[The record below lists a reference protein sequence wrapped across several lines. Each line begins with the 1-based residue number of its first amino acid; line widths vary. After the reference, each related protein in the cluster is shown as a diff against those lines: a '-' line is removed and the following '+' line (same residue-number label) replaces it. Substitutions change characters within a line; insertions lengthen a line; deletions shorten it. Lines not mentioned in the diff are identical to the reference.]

1 MAFGTDNSLPFKS
14 VQCLQTMKDMLTV
27 IGYRN
32 STPSLPRRPRR
43 KSHPR
48 SPRRN
53 AGRNRQSSI
62 ASYGLKRKFQLPA
75 SAIAFIWAVQETEL
89 GCSESTETFH
99 FVEAR
104 ADVPL
109 KQDFKPAVT
118 LLSRKPQL
126 VTRHSSSSSRTITAA
141 TAGLGRLG
149 LDDDDDSDDDTKPP
163 QPTPEERHA
172 IALKNRE
179 EKQRKYEEVR
189 ERLFGSPSAT
199 ASGTSSPGSTTPP
212 RQNSTG
218 EGRGRGKGRGGG
230 RDHQKRDS
238 SSASS
243 KSSRHLYDPS
253 TSAKSNGPFLQRG
266 GRPQV
271 ERSGSDTQA
280 PQQPMRSPRG
290 PDASGRG
297 GFNFNR
303 GARTG

>member
-1 MAFGTDNSLPFKS
+1 MSANSGAVPNAWDESWESQADKLDSMP
-14 VQCLQTMKDMLTV
+14 
-27 IGYRN
+27 
-32 STPSLPRRPRR
+32 TPPPEKKVSSKVTKAQRRAEQAEFNR
-43 KSHPR
+43 K
-48 SPRRN
+48 
-53 AGRNRQSSI
+53 
-62 ASYGLKRKFQLPA
+62 L
-75 SAIAFIWAVQETEL
+75 WAEA
-89 GCSESTETFH
+89 ESTETFH
-99 FVEAR
+99 FAEAR

-126 VTRHSSSSSRTITAA
+126 VTRHSASSSTVVGA
-141 TAGLGRLG
+141 TAGLGQLG
-149 LDDDDDSDDDTKPP
+149 LDGDDDSDDDTKPP
-163 QPTPEERHA
+163 EPTPEERHA

-189 ERLFGSPSAT
+189 ERLFGTSSAT

-212 RQNSTG
+212 RQAYTG
-218 EGRGRGKGRGGG
+218 EGKGRGKGRGGG

-243 KSSRHLYDPS
+243 KSRHLYDPS
-253 TSAKSNGPFLQRG
+253 TSVKPNAPFVPRG
-266 GRPQV
+266 GRPQL
-271 ERSGSDTQA
+271 ERSSSDTQA
-280 PQQPMRSPRG
+280 PQQPVRSPRG

>member
-89 GCSESTETFH
+89 DCSESTDTFH

-218 EGRGRGKGRGGG
+218 EGKGRGKGRGGG

-280 PQQPMRSPRG
+280 PQQPVRSPRG

>member
-1 MAFGTDNSLPFKS
+1 MSANSGAVPDAWEDSWENQADTLDSK
-14 VQCLQTMKDMLTV
+14 
-27 IGYRN
+27 
-32 STPSLPRRPRR
+32 STPPPEKKVSSKVTKAQRR
-43 KSHPR
+43 
-48 SPRRN
+48 
-53 AGRNRQSSI
+53 AEQAEFNRQ
-62 ASYGLKRKFQLPA
+62 L
-75 SAIAFIWAVQETEL
+75 WAEA
-89 GCSESTETFH
+89 ESTETFH

-126 VTRHSSSSSRTITAA
+126 VTRHSSSSRTITAA
-141 TAGLGRLG
+141 AAGLGRLG
-149 LDDDDDSDDDTKPP
+149 LDDDDSDDDNKPP

-199 ASGTSSPGSTTPP
+199 ASGASSPGSTTPP
-212 RQNSTG
+212 RQTPTG

-238 SSASS
+238 SSTSS
-243 KSSRHLYDPS
+243 KSKHLYDPS
-253 TSAKSNGPFLQRG
+253 TAVKSNAPFLQRG

-280 PQQPMRSPRG
+280 PQQPVRSPRG

>member
-1 MAFGTDNSLPFKS
+1 MSANFGAVPDAWDDSWENQADKLDSK
-14 VQCLQTMKDMLTV
+14 
-27 IGYRN
+27 
-32 STPSLPRRPRR
+32 STPPSEKKVSSKVTKAQRR
-43 KSHPR
+43 
-48 SPRRN
+48 
-53 AGRNRQSSI
+53 AEQAEFNRQ
-62 ASYGLKRKFQLPA
+62 L
-75 SAIAFIWAVQETEL
+75 WAEADAA
-89 GCSESTETFH
+89 ETFH
-99 FVEAR
+99 FAEAR
-104 ADVPL
+104 ADVPH

-126 VTRHSSSSSRTITAA
+126 VKRHSSSPGTVAGA
-141 TAGLGRLG
+141 TAGLGQLG
-149 LDDDDDSDDDTKPP
+149 LDGDDESDDDSRPP

-189 ERLFGSPSAT
+189 ERLFGTSSTT

-212 RQNSTG
+212 RQPHTG

-238 SSASS
+238 SSVSS
-243 KSSRHLYDPS
+243 KSRHLYDPS
-253 TSAKSNGPFLQRG
+253 TSIKPNAPPFLPRG
-266 GRPQV
+266 GRPQL
-271 ERSGSDTQA
+271 ERNGSDPQA
-280 PQQPMRSPRG
+280 PQQPLRSPRG

>member
-1 MAFGTDNSLPFKS
+1 MN
-14 VQCLQTMKDMLTV
+14 DMLMAIV
-27 IGYRN
+27 YRN
-32 STPSLPRRPRR
+32 STPSLPRRLRR

-75 SAIAFIWAVQETEL
+75 STIAFIWDVQETEL

-126 VTRHSSSSSRTITAA
+126 VTRHSSSSPRTITAA
-141 TAGLGRLG
+141 TAGLGGLG
-149 LDDDDDSDDDTKPP
+149 LDDDEDSDDDTKPP

-199 ASGTSSPGSTTPP
+199 ASSTSSPGSTTPP

-218 EGRGRGKGRGGG
+218 EGKGRGKGRGGG
-230 RDHQKRDS
+230 RDQQKRDS
-238 SSASS
+238 S
-243 KSSRHLYDPS
+243 KHLYDPS
-253 TSAKSNGPFLQRG
+253 TSAKSNAPFLQRG
-266 GRPQV
+266 GRPLV
-271 ERSGSDTQA
+271 ERSGYDTQA
-280 PQQPMRSPRG
+280 PQQPVRSPRG

>member
-1 MAFGTDNSLPFKS
+1 MSANSGVVPDAWEDSWENQADKLDSK
-14 VQCLQTMKDMLTV
+14 
-27 IGYRN
+27 
-32 STPSLPRRPRR
+32 STPPSEKKVSSKVTKAQRR
-43 KSHPR
+43 
-48 SPRRN
+48 
-53 AGRNRQSSI
+53 AEQAEFNRQ
-62 ASYGLKRKFQLPA
+62 L
-75 SAIAFIWAVQETEL
+75 WAEA
-89 GCSESTETFH
+89 ESTETFH

-109 KQDFKPAVT
+109 KHDFKPAVT

-126 VTRHSSSSSRTITAA
+126 VTRQSSSSSSSSSRAINAA
-141 TAGLGRLG
+141 AAGLGRLG
-149 LDDDDDSDDDTKPP
+149 LDDDDDSDDDAKPP

-199 ASGTSSPGSTTPP
+199 ASGTSSPGNTTPP
-212 RQNSTG
+212 RQISTG

-230 RDHQKRDS
+230 RDHPKRDS
-238 SSASS
+238 SSTSS

-253 TSAKSNGPFLQRG
+253 TSAKSNAPFLQRG

-280 PQQPMRSPRG
+280 PQQPVRSPRG

>member
-1 MAFGTDNSLPFKS
+1 MN
-14 VQCLQTMKDMLTV
+14 DMLTV

-290 PDASGRG
+290 
-297 GFNFNR
+297 FNFNR

>member
-1 MAFGTDNSLPFKS
+1 MSANSGAVPDAWEDSWENQADKLDS
-14 VQCLQTMKDMLTV
+14 
-27 IGYRN
+27 N
-32 STPSLPRRPRR
+32 STPPSEKKVSSKVTKAQRR
-43 KSHPR
+43 
-48 SPRRN
+48 
-53 AGRNRQSSI
+53 AEQAEFNRQ
-62 ASYGLKRKFQLPA
+62 L
-75 SAIAFIWAVQETEL
+75 WAQA
-89 GCSESTETFH
+89 ESTETFH

-126 VTRHSSSSSRTITAA
+126 IKKHSSSSSSVNATTAR
-141 TAGLGRLG
+141 LGRLG

-163 QPTPEERHA
+163 QPTAEERHA

-189 ERLFGSPSAT
+189 ERLFGTSSAT

-212 RQNSTG
+212 RQTPTG

-238 SSASS
+238 SSASN
-243 KSSRHLYDPS
+243 KSRHYLYDPS
-253 TSAKSNGPFLQRG
+253 TSAKSNAPFLQRG

-280 PQQPMRSPRG
+280 PQQPVRSPRG

>member
-1 MAFGTDNSLPFKS
+1 MSANSGAVPDVWEDSWENQADKLDSK
-14 VQCLQTMKDMLTV
+14 
-27 IGYRN
+27 
-32 STPSLPRRPRR
+32 STPPSEKKVSSKVTKAQRR
-43 KSHPR
+43 
-48 SPRRN
+48 
-53 AGRNRQSSI
+53 AEQAEFNRQLW
-62 ASYGLKRKFQLPA
+62 AEA
-75 SAIAFIWAVQETEL
+75 AIAFIWAVQETEL

>member
-1 MAFGTDNSLPFKS
+1 MSANSGAVPDAWEDSWENQADTLDSK
-14 VQCLQTMKDMLTV
+14 
-27 IGYRN
+27 
-32 STPSLPRRPRR
+32 STPPSEKKVSSKVTKAQRR
-43 KSHPR
+43 
-48 SPRRN
+48 
-53 AGRNRQSSI
+53 AEQAEFNRQ
-62 ASYGLKRKFQLPA
+62 L
-75 SAIAFIWAVQETEL
+75 WAEA
-89 GCSESTETFH
+89 ESTETFH

-126 VTRHSSSSSRTITAA
+126 VTRHSSSSRTITAA
-141 TAGLGRLG
+141 AAGLGRLG

-212 RQNSTG
+212 RQTSTG

-238 SSASS
+238 SSTSS
-243 KSSRHLYDPS
+243 KSKHLYDPS
-253 TSAKSNGPFLQRG
+253 TAAKSNAPSLQRG

-271 ERSGSDTQA
+271 ERSGSDSQA
-280 PQQPMRSPRG
+280 PQQPVRSPRG